1 MPSDAKHIKV
11 GTVVCGLLM
20 LPLIHFGVD
29 YVLIAVFAA
38 SYIFTTRFLSPD
50 IDLDSKPYHRWGPL
64 RYLLYIYMHTHTH
77 RKSSHS
83 FIKGPIIALLYFC
96 VVVVLPLL
104 VILYMLVPI
113 TCAVMQGAV
122 HVAEL
127 VTAYVYA
134 IEPTHENLV
143 VVGVAV
149 AAFVLS
155 RWTHSVLDIVAKEDK
170 KA

>member
-1 MPSDAKHIKV
+1 MPNDAKHIKV
-11 GTVVCGLLM
+11 GTVVCGLLL

-29 YVLIAVFAA
+29 YALIAVFAA
-38 SYIFTTRFLSPD
+38 SFMFTTKYLSPD

-64 RYLLYIYMHTHTH
+64 RYLFFLYMHTHSH

-83 FIKGPIIALLYFC
+83 FIRGPVIMLLYVC
-96 VVVVLPLL
+96 IVVIAPVL

-113 TCAVMQGAV
+113 TCALMQGAV

-134 IEPTHENLV
+134 IQPTPKNMLI
-143 VVGVAV
+143 VGVAV
-149 AAFVLS
+149 AAFFLS
-155 RWTHSVLDIVAKEDK
+155 RWTHSSLDIVAKEDK